1 MCLIEK
7 GIVPIP
13 DIYLTNYF
21 RRFEFNQEK
30 GPVKCVACYLLVIL
44 WVLVRW

>member
-7 GIVPIP
+7 SIVPIP

-30 GPVKCVACYLLVIL
+30 GQAKCVDTC
-44 WVLVRW
+44 